1 MCRFSTPLAFEPLP
15 ILLGINTRS
24 NILFGAL
31 QWPRVISAVPLLAAD
46 DPVAQ
51 WFERSLDHHGGIG
64 RAMPA
69 MGT

>member
-1 MCRFSTPLAFEPLP
+1 MPNGITLVGWRDEPHYADY
-15 ILLGINTRS
+15 
-24 NILFGAL
+24 ILFGAF
-31 QWPRVISAVPLLAAD
+31 QWPRAICAVPILAED

-51 WFERSLDHHGGIG
+51 WFERSLDLHGGIG

>member
-1 MCRFSTPLAFEPLP
+1 
-15 ILLGINTRS
+15 
-24 NILFGAL
+24 
-31 QWPRVISAVPLLAAD
+31 VISAVPLLAED

-51 WFERSLDHHGGIG
+51 WFERSLDLHGGIG